1 MELAAVGL
9 NQVGLDH
16 IVKGDLL
23 AGMNFGRIHD
33 LLHTAATEKV
43 ADQNALFPIDKGI

>member
-9 NQVGLDH
+9 DQVGLDH
-16 IVKGDLL
+16 VVEGDLL
-23 AGMNFGRIHD
+23 AGMNFGRIHN

-43 ADQNALFPIDKGI
+43 ADQDALFSIDKGI